1 MGYVNGRCLPS
12 IGRLR
17 MGVAARGTMTALI
30 LAKRSDHSFGGR
42 TMSGSH
48 TLVAQRR
55 RVFAAALLYL
65 LTAQI
70 DAPAQSR
77 WTVDSKASLAWWQM
91 SPNLN
96 HLWATTCP
104 EEPSWRPG
112 EGRSA
117 GWSVA
122 QFGASR
128 IRDAA
133 SADTVNVPLYPRW
146 EARALCTEAVRG
158 YITVV
163 DPVRWRG
170 IRGEVVVR
178 ADALI
183 TGNDDRDAYTRIA
196 ILQTNRYPEIRFTLD
211 SVVNVTREADT
222 LRGTAVGVFTVR
234 GVARSIATPVK
245 AWPETGGL
253 RVLAKFRI
261 DADSL
266 VPVYGLSSYA
276 LGLGVGTK
284 IWQFLFPGVDL
295 LLHLE

>member
-1 MGYVNGRCLPS
+1 MPGSPS
-12 IGRLR
+12 IAPQLQR
-17 MGVAARGTMTALI
+17 AL
-30 LAKRSDHSFGGR
+30 
-42 TMSGSH
+42 
-48 TLVAQRR
+48 
-55 RVFAAALLYL
+55 AAALLCL
-65 LTAQI
+65 LTAQA
-70 DAPAQSR
+70 DAPAQARR

-133 SADTVNVPLYPRW
+133 TFDTVNVPLYPRW
-146 EARALCTEAVRG
+146 EARALCTEAVQG
-158 YITVV
+158 YIIVA

-170 IRGEVVVR
+170 IRGEVVVK
-178 ADALI
+178 AEALI
-183 TGNDDRDAYTRIA
+183 TGNDDRDAYTRGA

-211 SVVNVTREADT
+211 SVVNVTRDADT
-222 LRGTAVGVFTVR
+222 LRGSAVGVFTVR
-234 GVARSIATPVK
+234 GVARRVTTPVK
-245 AWPETGGL
+245 AWPEAGGL

-266 VPVYGLSSYA
+266 VPVYGLSRYA

-295 LLHLE
+295 LLHPE